1 MKRPKYVWEQVPQK
15 SIPNVVLSEATNGTG
30 KLAQYMERAGK
41 GATQVYFVNS
51 ASNRTDMEGLPSYP
65 DANEAIQTALPL
77 VPKGARVRVDE
88 QYMTFAKAA
97 KLDLQPYASTSTE
110 GRATNYWKQTRWM
123 TDETAEM
130 LNESIYEKLNSEP
143 EPKPK
148 AKAKAKA
155 KGKAKA
161 RKSTRGF

>member
-1 MKRPKYVWEQVPQK
+1 MKQPKYVWEQVPQK

-30 KLAQYMERAGK
+30 KLAQYIERAGK

-51 ASNRTDMEGLPSYP
+51 ASNRTEMEGLSKYP
-65 DANEAIQTALPL
+65 DANEAIETALPL
-77 VPKGARVRVDE
+77 VSKGARVRVDE
-88 QYMTFAKAA
+88 QYMTFAQAA
-97 KLDLQPYASTSTE
+97 KLDLQAYASTSTE

-143 EPKPK
+143 TPTPTPKP
-148 AKAKAKA
+148 KAKA
-155 KGKAKA
+155 KGKAK
-161 RKSTRGF
+161 RKSPRGF